1 MKIKNLKC
9 PVTMFCEPGAQKDTH
24 HFLHISVL
32 SKPPQNQYGTI
43 VFCWVGWAGSN
54 TATQDV
60 PESIHE
66 GTVFRTPFFGKR
78 FSSIVPKALRIFPE
92 NLSQGVPERSSRNIY
107 ELMSNWILM
116 KRAVDNY

>member
-1 MKIKNLKC
+1 
-9 PVTMFCEPGAQKDTH
+9 MFCEPGAQKDAH

-78 FSSIVPKALRIFPE
+78 FSSIVCPKPYGSFRKTFHKVFRKGLPGTFM
-92 NLSQGVPERSSRNIY
+92 N
-107 ELMSNWILM
+107 
-116 KRAVDNY
+116 